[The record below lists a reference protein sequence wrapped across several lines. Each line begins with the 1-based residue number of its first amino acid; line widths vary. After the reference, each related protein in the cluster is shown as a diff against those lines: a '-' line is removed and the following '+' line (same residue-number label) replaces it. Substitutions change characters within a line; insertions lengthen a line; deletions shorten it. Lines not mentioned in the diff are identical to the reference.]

1 MGSGKTLVGALV
13 AERSHAKFFDLDHL
27 VEHEAGMSI
36 AEIFATSGEATFRA
50 LEKAVLPRA
59 LQSDSVVALGGGAVM
74 DDDNWVLISERAL
87 TVYLEIPF
95 ASAWRRIGKLA
106 GRPLISGRTASE
118 VEALYERRRNRYE
131 QAAHRVDGDR
141 PAGEVADDVMKLWS
155 A

>member
-13 AERSHAKFFDLDHL
+13 AERVHAKFFDLDHL

-36 AEIFATSGEATFRA
+36 AEIFATSGEPAFRA
-50 LEKAVLPRA
+50 LERKVLPHA
-59 LQSDSVVALGGGAVM
+59 LQGDTVVALGGGAVM
-74 DDDNWVLISERAL
+74 DDDNWVLISERAV
-87 TVYLEIPF
+87 TVYLEISF
-95 ASAWRRIGKLA
+95 QAAWGRIGKLA

-118 VEALYERRRNRYE
+118 VEALFERRRKRYE

-141 PAGEVADDVMKLWS
+141 PAGDVADDVMKLWS